1 MKKLQIAREEHG
13 FKNVRTEDGRII
25 YWDAVSDDR
34 VK

>member
-13 FKNVRTEDGRII
+13 FKNVWMEDGRII
-25 YWDAVSDDR
+25 YWDAVGDR